1 MAIASLFADLLR
13 QARPRNPSITIL
25 RAFPLSLRQPSRPLS
40 SGLSNSQGLAV
51 EEESAALVDDLR
63 SQIFRLRFP
72 KRSSID
78 ALDRWVREGRTVT
91 TSEHREIT
99 KDLRKLKRFKHTL
112 ELSLL
117 SPLLLN
123 HLYQIGLESNI
134 NAIPLDVM
142 VFQFQLVGFQKDA
155 GKDVAIGFQIDGSS
169 AYGTDNEN
177 EDVPALQ
184 SARMTLEDQM
194 THLEEMVRREIQG
207 IHQDMG
213 TYQQRK
219 IEMYEMIQCWDLAY
233 QAPPPPPSDDAL
245 EYWLIRRI
253 SKLCTARK
261 DRGAGKDLQQ
271 CCSINSRWWSE
282 WLGSKCR
289 LGHSGTNS
297 GTRVPE
303 SGWPALLEWLASG

>member
-13 QARPRNPSITIL
+13 QARPRNPSITIF

-40 SGLSNSQGLAV
+40 SGLTNSQGLAV

-63 SQIFRLRFP
+63 SQIFQLRFP

-91 TSEHREIT
+91 ASELREIT

-155 GKDVAIGFQIDGSS
+155 GKDVTIGFQIGGSS
-169 AYGTDNEN
+169 AYGFTNLKYSRVEIDEVRRNRCETASLSYSPSPPPAGGCCF
-177 EDVPALQ
+177 ERVGGPCDRDREGQQPAGSPGILSAGTPLSPGLRPCRKRTVPAQGVLLGAP
-184 SARMTLEDQM
+184 SPGPN
-194 THLEEMVRREIQG
+194 IQEALG
-207 IHQDMG
+207 
-213 TYQQRK
+213 K
-219 IEMYEMIQCWDLAY
+219 MI
-233 QAPPPPPSDDAL
+233 
-245 EYWLIRRI
+245 
-253 SKLCTARK
+253 K
-261 DRGAGKDLQQ
+261 
-271 CCSINSRWWSE
+271 
-282 WLGSKCR
+282 
-289 LGHSGTNS
+289 
-297 GTRVPE
+297 
-303 SGWPALLEWLASG
+303 